1 MPWSSLFQLLLDIDI
16 GMLEHTMIPCFATSK
31 MVLIDEMNE
40 KKKYDEIV
48 FVEFLEFIAW
58 VADYK
63 FRDWQ
68 MTLYQKL
75 LTILEKL
82 FALIKEKVIIKSYE
96 VEIDSESDNEFI
108 N

>member
-1 MPWSSLFQLLLDIDI
+1 
-16 GMLEHTMIPCFATSK
+16 MLEHTLIPCFAASK
-31 MVLIDEMNE
+31 MVIIDEMAE
-40 KKKYDEIV
+40 KKKYTEIV

-68 MTLYQKL
+68 MTLYQK
-75 LTILEKL
+75 IFIVLEKL
-82 FALIKEKVIIKSYE
+82 FALIKEKIIVRSYE
-96 VEIDSESDNEFI
+96 VEIDSESDTEFL